1 MLEEKDL
8 TNVSG
13 EMVEDNTQDYLTALK
28 ELKQNSVN
36 RQDYDKL
43 KAENKRLI
51 DSIVNGQEINVEAQK
66 PQRPIEDL
74 RDELF
79 NKNLTNL
86 QYITDALELRDRII
100 QSGEPDPFLPIGKQI
115 FPTDDD
121 VKTANRVA
129 DVLKEC
135 VEYAN
140 GDSQVFTNELN
151 RRLVDVKI
159 R

>member
-8 TNVSG
+8 TSVSG

-66 PQRPIEDL
+66 PQRSIEDL

-79 NKNLTNL
+79 NKDLTNL

-100 QSGEPDPFLPIGKQI
+100 QSGEPDPFLPIGEKI

>member
-8 TNVSG
+8 TSVSG
-13 EMVEDNTQDYLTALK
+13 EVVEDNTQDYLTALK

-79 NKNLTNL
+79 NKDLTNL

-100 QSGEPDPFLPIGKQI
+100 QSGEPDPFLPIGEKI

-121 VKTANRVA
+121 VNTANRVA
-129 DVLKEC
+129 VVLKEC